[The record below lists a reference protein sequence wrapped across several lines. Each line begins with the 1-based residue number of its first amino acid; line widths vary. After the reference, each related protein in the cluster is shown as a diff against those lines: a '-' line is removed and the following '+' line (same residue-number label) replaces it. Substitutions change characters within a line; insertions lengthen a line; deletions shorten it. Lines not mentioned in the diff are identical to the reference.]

1 MVELSPEVAAFVGA
15 QRTARFAT
23 VDVRGR
29 PHVVP
34 ICFACE
40 AGRVYSVL
48 DAKPKRVPVRDLRR
62 VRNLLA
68 NPHVQ
73 LLFDRY
79 DEDWSRLA
87 YVQLRGV
94 ASLVETPSAQ
104 QRHAVALLRSR
115 YAQYTTM
122 DIDEAP
128 VILVTIEA
136 VVSWGD
142 LRVEATPG

>member
-1 MVELSPEVAAFVGA
+1 MVELSPEVAAFVRA

-87 YVQLRGV
+87 YVQLRGT
-94 ASLVETPSAQ
+94 ASLLTEGVE
-104 QRHAVALLRSR
+104 HAGALVRLRARYPQYVA
-115 YAQYTTM
+115 M
-122 DIDEAP
+122 GIDGQP
-128 VILVTIEA
+128 VIKVTLVDHVA
-136 VVSWGD
+136 WG
-142 LRVEATPG
+142 PGLA